1 MERLTFESNLLLPEG
16 ERYELYF
23 RANDKKDDFQ
33 NAIDK
38 LGKLEDIETDMGI
51 SFNILFKAIISGFYY
66 VDRTCFMGDRV
77 VFAKPSCGCGIEKND
92 IFWYLTSG
100 KEKVACIEDY
110 GKSWALTREE
120 LKPQRSYI
128 SIEGVALDDFFQIY
142 EKGIWVGDKFT
153 NNELEHWDNSK
164 IQVLFL
170 HNKTYRIIN
179 VDNEKFVNVCEFGYT
194 WWIEKPKGE

>member
-66 VDRTCFMGDRV
+66 VDRSCFMGERIE
-77 VFAKPSCGCGIEKND
+77 FARPSCGCGIEKND
-92 IFWYLTSG
+92 IFWYLTYNG
-100 KEKVACIEDY
+100 KRVTRIEDY

-120 LKPQRSYI
+120 LKLQKSYI

-142 EKGIWVGDKFT
+142 EKGIWVCNKST
-153 NNELEHWDNSK
+153 NNELEHWGNEK
-164 IQVLFL
+164 IQVI
-170 HNKTYRIIN
+170 HDKIYRIIN
-179 VDNEKFVNVCEFGYT
+179 VISEKIVNVCEFGYT